1 MKRELVVLITL
12 LSVFTFS
19 QEMYSQNNAVNLVGT
34 PLHKMLYVESAI
46 KQIYVDSLDE
56 SKLVEDAIR
65 GMLKELDPHS
75 AYTPAKDVK
84 SFTEPLEG
92 GFEGIGIQYN
102 MVDDTLLVIQPVSNG
117 PSEKVGIMA
126 GDRIIFVNDSSIAG
140 QKFSNDEIKRRLRGK
155 KGSKVKLGIM
165 RPDVNGIHDFTVTRD
180 KIPVL
185 TINAKYMTGMTTG
198 YIRIDNFGA
207 NTHEEFVTAVKE
219 LQKKGMIDLILDL
232 QGNGG
237 GYLQAAVEISNEFL
251 DAGDLIVYTVGRA
264 IPKIEYKA
272 DGKGILRFGKVI
284 VLVDSYTASA
294 SEIVA
299 GAIQDNDRGIIV
311 GRRTFG
317 KGLVQRQ
324 IDLPDKS
331 MLRLTTAHYYS
342 PSGRCIQKPYEKG
355 NRSEY
360 DKDLEK
366 RLNTGELTNPDS
378 IHFPDSLKYTT
389 LKKQRTVYGGGGIMP
404 DVYVPLD
411 TAQLTPLHKELLAKS
426 CINKTA
432 LKYAD
437 TNRKALLKQYKNFN
451 QFKTGFTVS
460 DDMLELLK
468 QNADKSK
475 IEYNDSTLKE
485 ALPMMSIQLKALIAR
500 DLWDM
505 NEYYQIINTVNDIY
519 RKGLEQ

>member
-1 MKRELVVLITL
+1 
-12 LSVFTFS
+12 
-19 QEMYSQNNAVNLVGT
+19 
-34 PLHKMLYVESAI
+34 
-46 KQIYVDSLDE
+46 
-56 SKLVEDAIR
+56 
-65 GMLKELDPHS
+65 
-75 AYTPAKDVK
+75 
-84 SFTEPLEG
+84 
-92 GFEGIGIQYN
+92 
-102 MVDDTLLVIQPVSNG
+102 
-117 PSEKVGIMA
+117 
-126 GDRIIFVNDSSIAG
+126 
-140 QKFSNDEIKRRLRGK
+140 
-155 KGSKVKLGIM
+155 
-165 RPDVNGIHDFTVTRD
+165 
-180 KIPVL
+180 
-185 TINAKYMTGMTTG
+185 MTGMTTG

-324 IDLPDKS
+324 IVLPDKS

-437 TNRKALLKQYKNFN
+437 TNRKSLLKQYKNFN